1 MWGALIGAAASLY
14 AGNRASKDARRAG
27 DQAAA
32 GSAEATALQR
42 EMWQQQMALM
52 RPQYDASNWALGM
65 LTGSVGGPTSWG
77 NGYTS
82 MQAAPG
88 AAPAGG
94 NALWGRAINAMNGG
108 TGMDGAGQAYLQANP
123 DVAADPYFK
132 LNPMEHYNRHG
143 RGEGRQW
150 GGMQTGGNQPAAQAP
165 MDRSKLYEMFRNAPG
180 YEFGRQEGQKTVE
193 AGAAAR
199 GGLNSGATL
208 KALQKYG
215 TDYADAKG
223 WQPYLGTL
231 KDIAGL
237 NNSTQMAQSAQNFGQ
252 QVGQNYQN
260 AANARS
266 QSTYASGQARQ
277 DAWANA
283 AYFGGQAYDQWR
295 AGR

>member
-1 MWGALIGAAASLY
+1 MWGALISAAASLY

-65 LTGSVGGPTSWG
+65 LTGSVGGPSSWG
-77 NGYTS
+77 NGYANA
-82 MQAAPG
+82 QASADPG
-88 AAPAGG
+88 AA
-94 NALWGRAINAMNGG
+94 
-108 TGMDGAGQAYLQANP
+108 YLAANP
-123 DVAADPYFK
+123 DVAA
-132 LNPMEHYNRHG
+132 NPFFRQNPLEHYNRHG

-150 GGMQTGGNQPAAQAP
+150 GGMQTGGNQPPSQAAAP
-165 MDRSKLYEMFRNAPG
+165 MDRSKLYEMFRSTPG
-180 YEFGRQEGQKTVE
+180 YEFGLQEQNKSIQ
-193 AGAAAR
+193 ASAAAQ
-199 GGLNSGATL
+199 GGLLSGKTL
-208 KALQKYG
+208 KALSDRSQ
-215 TDYADAKG
+215 DYADAKG
-223 WQPYLGTL
+223 YQPYIGTL

-266 QSTYASGQARQ
+266 QSMYASGQARQ

-295 AGR
+295 GGR